1 MDAYLLLLLGTVV
14 VSTAAQ
20 AHGGNLAVWTSAV
33 QPVDG
38 GLVVN
43 VSCPADARSGLSLV
57 VGGLKAAPFC
67 VHLSDLGVER
77 QGQGEIPAW
86 R

>member
-1 MDAYLLLLLGTVV
+1 VDAYLLVLSGTFV
-14 VSTAAQ
+14 VSTASQ
-20 AHGGNLAVWTSAV
+20 AHGGELAVWTSAV

-38 GLVVN
+38 VLVVDL
-43 VSCPADARSGLSLV
+43 SCSADA
-57 VGGLKAAPFC
+57 KAAPFC

-77 QGQGEIPAW
+77 QGQGKIPAW